1 MSNNSSSSD
10 ESTFDSTEKDP
21 NFEPRYLKNLDNSSG
36 NRLLRSQ
43 SKNIK
48 DNSVP
53 KNSIVKTTITGPI
66 KTMAPTPVKL
76 SFETAINMI
85 PIFDGENPQKIYS
98 FLNACEFVIKN
109 MEESIQPIMLE
120 AIQTKLVGNA
130 FMVTQHK
137 DISSWEMLRKTL
149 EESYCA
155 TRTPGYL
162 LLELSTTRYRHGE
175 TIQQYTSRVEKLLHE
190 LCNVSVN
197 GKSSAE
203 AKTINNFIKET
214 ALTIFIE
221 GLPNSIR
228 GIIKS
233 RNLPNIEEAIKQS
246 LEEEKMYLSN
256 KDAQR
261 LIQNKQSTSSTGKY
275 CKNCH
280 KNNHNTNECKYSKR
294 NVDTGQRS
302 RPMKESDYKSNQETK
317 QRTCVYCKKSGHV
330 VDECY
335 KKKNADA
342 RKSNQNTQSQPS
354 VSGND
359 KEPGTAGIRPV
370 RELKLIAQNQ
380 EY

>member
-1 MSNNSSSSD
+1 MSNISSSSD
-10 ESTFDSTEKDP
+10 ENTLDSIEKDP

-36 NRLLRSQ
+36 NRSLRSQ

-48 DNSVP
+48 DPVS
-53 KNSIVKTTITGPI
+53 KNSIIKTTIIKPI

-109 MEESIQPIMLE
+109 MEESMQTIMLE

-137 DISSWEMLRKTL
+137 DISTWETLRKTL

-197 GKSSAE
+197 GKSTTE

-228 GIIKS
+228 GIVKS

-261 LIQNKQSTSSTGKY
+261 LIQNKQSTSSISKY

-317 QRTCVYCKKSGHV
+317 QRNCVYCKKSGHV

-342 RKSNQNTQSQPS
+342 RKSNQSSQSQPS

>member
-1 MSNNSSSSD
+1 MSNISSSSD
-10 ESTFDSTEKDP
+10 ECTLDSIEKDP

-48 DNSVP
+48 DPVS
-53 KNSIVKTTITGPI
+53 KNSIIKTTIIKPI

-109 MEESIQPIMLE
+109 MEESMQTIMLE

-137 DISSWEMLRKTL
+137 DISTWETLRKTL

-197 GKSSAE
+197 GKSTTE

-228 GIIKS
+228 GIVKS

-261 LIQNKQSTSSTGKY
+261 LIQNKQSTSSISKY

-317 QRTCVYCKKSGHV
+317 QRNCVYCKKSGHV

-342 RKSNQNTQSQPS
+342 RKSNQSSQSQPS

>member
-1 MSNNSSSSD
+1 
-10 ESTFDSTEKDP
+10 
-21 NFEPRYLKNLDNSSG
+21 
-36 NRLLRSQ
+36 
-43 SKNIK
+43 
-48 DNSVP
+48 
-53 KNSIVKTTITGPI
+53 
-66 KTMAPTPVKL
+66 
-76 SFETAINMI
+76 
-85 PIFDGENPQKIYS
+85 
-98 FLNACEFVIKN
+98 

-197 GKSSAE
+197 GKSSTE
-203 AKTINNFIKET
+203 AKTINDFIKET

-233 RNLPNIEEAIKQS
+233 RNLPSIEEAIKQS

-280 KNNHNTNECKYSKR
+280 KNNHNTNECKYANR

-302 RPMKESDYKSNQETK
+302 KPMKESDYKSNQETK
-317 QRTCVYCKKSGHV
+317 QRTCVYCKKSDHV

-342 RKSNQNTQSQPS
+342 RRSNQSTQSQPS
-354 VSGND
+354 VSRND